1 MIEIKHRDGGGCE
14 RVEANVGSK
23 RKFTLMK
30 EDYVTLKFSTEKP
43 VQLKLGDF
51 VELPDDTTGLFELV
65 DIQKP
70 TYNNAT
76 CGYDYELRLDA
87 YYWKWK
93 NKIFMFVYEKTVGGK
108 TEYIR
113 KETSWSL
120 TATLETHL
128 NALLKNLV
136 ALDYKYKDE
145 HFSPDI
151 DSTVEQSAKLITY
164 DNMNL
169 IDALN
174 KMAETWECEWWIT
187 NKSIHFGR
195 CEYNDPVDFEFGV
208 NVAEMSRQDSQSVF
222 ATRIYAFGSTRN
234 LPTDYRPAD
243 EAVVVDGVV
252 QRRLMLPADTPY
264 MDAYEGMSAEEVVED
279 VVVFDDV
286 YPHRIGTIT
295 DVVTHVYIDETEGN
309 EQKPVYKK
317 WNAFRFKD
325 GGKYNPEDKKTD
337 TANKLV
343 FSKEYI
349 LPGQELHIIFQ
360 SGALNGMDF
369 TVIFNPCDKE
379 GGETPIPD
387 RLPNGS
393 CNPQA
398 QVFEIVRND
407 NFGRELP
414 GDTLVPKEG
423 DIYVLYGYDTKFVSV
438 GLMGDAENE
447 LKQKAQKYIEK
458 TKQDP
463 SVYTCKMNSAYIYN
477 DGKLKSFEVGAR
489 VNLIHPAY
497 IEHGRI
503 SRIIG
508 FEYNLDL
515 PYDSPVYTIGET
527 ASYSRLGELEGK
539 LDSLTYKG
547 QMYTGSGGSGVYLI
561 TSSDKTKP
569 GDRNAYSAKRALS
582 EFINKKQDDEADG
595 LITFLKGLTSEGLAQ
610 FNNGLLVKSGSAHN
624 QLLGALIEQ
633 NDGGDGLATDVIEE
647 SDDDSQSLSVALIEV
662 PASDGATT
670 LGGLRNVDDTADTFS
685 DTDDILVRKAGTKEW
700 SVERLIRAGWIP
712 VGTTSERDALD
723 TSLLLKGC
731 VCYVYNEDVLYKWT
745 GTAWEKKELGGGGS
759 TGIQR
764 NVRIVNNLDS
774 KNISA
779 SKGEPCLLRF
789 TFVSQERYD
798 SGEAYEDTGERGV
811 CQISVKSSN
820 SDEYAVVKQLSVN
833 SAVPTTVDV
842 AEFLTSGVNNVMIK
856 VTGTVTEVTTPA
868 FVYTVQLTSLSVDAG
883 NFKWWTAYTG
893 NVTLPLYIGGN
904 VSKTLY
910 VNISGTDYNESYE
923 VALGTSV
930 YVETAYNYAIPHPGK
945 TGVFRISAYVSNSD
959 GSIKT
964 KTVSFNVICAVPGEQ
979 VKLVAVNN
987 VLAKTIN
994 WSENTLFE
1002 YAMYD
1007 GDNVTTSAQFVVKQD
1022 NMSVFT
1028 STEDNIACST
1038 KHTFSFPMEIETMDN
1053 TDFEIVT
1060 HILEGETE
1068 LVSPISFS
1076 VNNSLGYSAVAGS
1089 VFYMNPKTRSNRQ
1102 ENYKSIIN
1110 EVDGSGITGV
1120 WKNLNWGNDGWM
1132 TDVDGN
1138 KTLRLLAGSMLTMD
1152 YKPFEVECARK
1163 GKTIEVDYRIDNVT
1177 DYTEPVI
1184 TISSASGDSFVGL
1197 NIYADEIIMHSQSL
1211 KNKDIQ
1217 SLHTF
1222 EGKRTRLALTI
1233 LPDAYG
1239 NSGFN
1244 LCILYVNG
1252 VKNREFTYE
1261 SNDYFAHSG
1270 GIVIGSEYADVD
1282 IYGIRV
1288 YDSGLTS
1295 QGVMT
1300 NYINWLSDI
1309 NEKTAAKANND
1320 IFDSNGSEIDFEN
1333 TKDQFNVMVYDNTI
1347 PSMADQTSRVGTL
1360 EVFFYDHPDWNVSI
1374 SNVTAKG
1381 QGTSSMKYWI
1391 WNTRYQL
1398 DKVNSVVTHADGTT
1412 SAKKWQ
1418 MTPFLPAGQKFTAK
1432 KNFASSMHSHK
1443 IGSVNS
1449 YDDLYREVGLLNE
1462 AMKTEK
1468 YANARVA
1475 VYQIPFVCFEKQV
1488 NDEGETIY
1496 IFRGL
1501 YTFGPDKGDK
1511 YTFGFDTDLFPELLS
1526 IEGSDNSPLCT
1537 LFRVPWNNNVFY
1549 NEDKEA
1555 WQYNGANSW
1564 NFGEGELD
1572 KISKFIPAYNMVYQC
1587 SPRLKP
1593 FNGTLDELNAQVIT
1607 YRNEPCE
1614 FWIAKEGDVNLYN
1627 VYYFES
1633 SQNKFIPSDIGNG
1646 TINLVS
1652 QLVDKGYGLGTA
1664 DLENKTGDELN
1675 TFFVNARIA
1684 KFRKEV
1690 PLYWDVEDTLFFM
1703 NNVEFNAG
1711 TDERAKNTYP
1721 YSFGTDTSKFR
1732 WRVDDAD
1739 TRFDTTNRGLP
1750 DKEYSVETHDV
1761 DETGASIWN
1770 GETNNFFNLME
1781 LAFADEKITS
1791 MRKMMTAMQTL
1802 GGLKSGNDLEKIY
1815 AFYQKYFFDNAQEY
1829 FPENAYNAD
1838 AKYCYEN
1845 GKLAY
1850 NAGKYSNDTDPI
1862 TQSLGDHY
1870 LAEQRWITK
1879 RILYMM
1885 SKYSFG
1891 TFSAGG
1897 TDTITVRAAGNTI
1910 KYELTPA
1917 MELYPAIANGTS
1929 IIRGTRTKSGDVCE
1943 MEIELSGSGDQQNAI
1958 QGASYLQDIGDWH
1971 NKNVQGSMIIQGQML
1986 RDIRLGSKTEPI
1998 VISISS
2004 LTISNCVS
2012 LQRLLLSNISTL
2024 AGTLNLAAC
2033 THLQEVHADGTS
2045 LVQVILPAGGGLR
2058 MVEFSAYNQYLT
2070 LANYPLMTNEGV
2082 GIDLCKG
2089 IITDFFVVD
2098 CPRIDP
2104 MRLLVD
2110 IMNAQNDQGGVHA
2123 LKRIRAV
2130 GFDENYES
2138 SEMLD
2143 KLAQLA
2149 DGSYSGLSSEGL
2161 SGEDE
2166 YPVLDG
2172 TLNINANCYEDSI
2185 EALRNTFKK
2194 LVLNITGGLYIR
2206 FQDPVVQNICG
2217 VQWGD
2222 GNGCTKDSFISVI
2235 TFPEKAFTGNSNL
2248 QYFPELGDLFV
2259 NCTAIANFAFKDC
2272 QNLRVCTLPAGLK
2285 KIGNASFA
2293 NCVNLTEIEI
2303 PNGVSIDYAAFG
2315 SCGLTHVIVPKD
2327 TIYLSG
2333 ATFNNCRSMKEAVL
2347 EEGCAIIINSM
2358 FSGCANMFR
2367 ITLPSTLQIIK
2378 ENSFFNCGN
2387 LDDIIL
2393 PVSIVEIE
2401 ASAFQGA
2408 GKVGGT
2414 LNLPNLEL
2422 IGRSA
2427 FPGTDITEIKSLGKV
2442 KRIEQEAFK
2451 SCRELVSAI
2460 LPETITSI
2468 ARYCFDS
2475 CHKLTSVTC
2484 LALVPPTVET
2494 NTFGK
2499 NVNFYVPDA
2508 SLAAYKAATNWNTF
2522 ASRIYPLSEKQ

>member
-1 MIEIKHRDGGGCE
+1 MKKQYNVLTVTR
-14 RVEANVGSK
+14 EAKARSK
-23 RKFTLMK
+23 RLQKVGISGGSVNVNMNTSSVSGDGHTHENLLTLDK
-30 EDYVTLKFSTEKP
+30 ISIDDDNYLYLKTSVLDDDSGEVVNIDEK
-43 VQLKLGDF
+43 VKAGYSDAAAYSD
-51 VELPDDTTGLFELV
+51 EAAHANKAAYA
-65 DIQKP
+65 DI
-70 TYNNAT
+70 AH
-76 CGYDYELRLDA
+76 DL
-87 YYWKWK
+87 
-93 NKIFMFVYEKTVGGK
+93 
-108 TEYIR
+108 
-113 KETSWSL
+113 
-120 TATLETHL
+120 
-128 NALLKNLV
+128 
-136 ALDYKYKDE
+136 
-145 HFSPDI
+145 DI
-151 DSTVEQSAKLITY
+151 DS
-164 DNMNL
+164 
-169 IDALN
+169 
-174 KMAETWECEWWIT
+174 
-187 NKSIHFGR
+187 
-195 CEYNDPVDFEFGV
+195 PVNERFLRKDQ
-208 NVAEMSRQDSQSVF
+208 ADS
-222 ATRIYAFGSTRN
+222 
-234 LPTDYRPAD
+234 TDYLLELNGGIIVRSSKTASQFHS
-243 EAVVVDGVV
+243 VLSDG
-252 QRRLMLPADTPY
+252 LIEEDSM
-264 MDAYEGMSAEEVVED
+264 GMSA
-279 VVVFDDV
+279 
-286 YPHRIGTIT
+286 
-295 DVVTHVYIDETEGN
+295 N
-309 EQKPVYKK
+309 
-317 WNAFRFKD
+317 
-325 GGKYNPEDKKTD
+325 
-337 TANKLV
+337 
-343 FSKEYI
+343 
-349 LPGQELHIIFQ
+349 
-360 SGALNGMDF
+360 
-369 TVIFNPCDKE
+369 
-379 GGETPIPD
+379 
-387 RLPNGS
+387 
-393 CNPQA
+393 
-398 QVFEIVRND
+398 
-407 NFGRELP
+407 
-414 GDTLVPKEG
+414 
-423 DIYVLYGYDTKFVSV
+423 
-438 GLMGDAENE
+438 
-447 LKQKAQKYIEK
+447 
-458 TKQDP
+458 
-463 SVYTCKMNSAYIYN
+463 
-477 DGKLKSFEVGAR
+477 
-489 VNLIHPAY
+489 
-497 IEHGRI
+497 
-503 SRIIG
+503 
-508 FEYNLDL
+508 
-515 PYDSPVYTIGET
+515 
-527 ASYSRLGELEGK
+527 
-539 LDSLTYKG
+539 
-547 QMYTGSGGSGVYLI
+547 
-561 TSSDKTKP
+561 
-569 GDRNAYSAKRALS
+569 
-582 EFINKKQDDEADG
+582 
-595 LITFLKGLTSEGLAQ
+595 
-610 FNNGLLVKSGSAHN
+610 
-624 QLLGALIEQ
+624 
-633 NDGGDGLATDVIEE
+633 VIEE
-647 SDDDSQSLSVALIEV
+647 SADDSQPLSVALIEV

-700 SVERLIRAGWIP
+700 AVERLIRSGWIP
-712 VGTTSERDALD
+712 VNTTSERDALD
-723 TSLLLKGC
+723 TSYLLKGC
-731 VCYVYNEDVLYKWT
+731 VCYVFNEDALYKWT

-764 NVRIVNNLDS
+764 NVRITNNLDS

-779 SKGEPCLLRF
+779 SKGEPCLLKF

-811 CQISVKSSN
+811 CLISVKSSN
-820 SDEYAVVKQLSVN
+820 SDEYAVVKQLPVN
-833 SAVPTTVDV
+833 SAVPTTIDV

-987 VLAKTIN
+987 ALVKAIN

-1022 NMSVFT
+1022 SMSVFA

-1060 HILEGETE
+1060 HILDGETE

-1110 EVDGSGITGV
+1110 EVDGSCITGV

-1132 TDVDGN
+1132 TDMDGN

-1184 TISSASGDSFVGL
+1184 TISSASGDSFAGL

-1211 KNKDIQ
+1211 KNEDIQ

-1333 TKDQFNVMVYDNTI
+1333 TKDQFNVIVYDNTI

-1449 YDDLYREVGLLNE
+1449 YEDLYREVGLLNE

-1511 YTFGFDTDLFPELLS
+1511 YTFGFDTDLFPDLLS

-1652 QLVDKGYGLGTA
+1652 QLVDKGYGLGIA

-1675 TFFVNARIA
+1675 MLFVNARIA
-1684 KFRKEV
+1684 KFRKEA

-1721 YSFGTDTSKFR
+1721 YCFGTEISKWR

-1761 DETGASIWN
+1761 DKTGASIWN

-1781 LAFADEKITS
+1781 LAFPDEKVTS

-1917 MELYPAIANGTS
+1917 MNMYPAIANGTS
-1929 IIRGTRTKSGDVCE
+1929 IIRGTRTKSGDLCE
-1943 MEIELSGSGDQQNAI
+1943 MEIELSGSCDQQNAI
-1958 QGASYLQDIGDWH
+1958 QGVSYLQDIGDWH

-2058 MVEFSAYNQYLT
+2058 TVEFSAYNQYLT

-2110 IMNAQNDQGGVHA
+2110 IMNTQDDQGGAHA

-2143 KLAQLA
+2143 KLVQLA

-2161 SGEDE
+2161 SGEDD

-2206 FQDPVVQNICG
+2206 FQDPVVQSICG
-2217 VQWGD
+2217 LQWGD
-2222 GNGCTKDSFISVI
+2222 GNGCTKDSFTSVI
-2235 TFPEKAFTGNSNL
+2235 TFPEKAFTGNSSL

-2259 NCTAIANFAFKDC
+2259 NCTTIANFAFKDC
-2272 QNLRVCTLPAGLK
+2272 QNLRVCTLPARLK
-2285 KIGNASFA
+2285 KIGNSSFA

-2315 SCGLTHVIVPKD
+2315 NCGLTRVIVPKD
-2327 TIYLSG
+2327 TVYLSG
-2333 ATFNNCRSMKEAVL
+2333 ATFNNCRSLKEAVL
-2347 EEGCAIIINSM
+2347 EEGCTILISSM
-2358 FSGCANMFR
+2358 FSRCENMFR
-2367 ITLPSTLQIIK
+2367 ITLPSTLRIIK
-2378 ENSFFNCGN
+2378 DHSFFNCVN

-2393 PVSIVEIE
+2393 PVSVVEIE

-2408 GKVGGT
+2408 GKVGGI

-2422 IGRSA
+2422 IGSSA
-2427 FPGTDITEIKSLGKV
+2427 FPGTGITEVKSLGKI
-2442 KRIEQEAFK
+2442 KRIEQEVFK

-2468 ARYCFDS
+2468 ARYCFDN
-2475 CHKLTSVTC
+2475 CPKLTSVTC

-2494 NTFGK
+2494 NAFGK
-2499 NVNFYVPDA
+2499 NVIFYVPDT
-2508 SLAAYKAATNWNTF
+2508 SLEVYKVATNWSTF
-2522 ASRIYPLSEKQ
+2522 ANRIYPLSEKK

>member
-1 MIEIKHRDGGGCE
+1 MHNDRSMKDVIIKTKSIPAQPRSKNYPTGASVVRSSSGNTTIIPGSSGDSVDIVKEIDIKSLTDKNVLSSLRTLLEIRSRIIATDNTETELSEENTLSSLRALEEIDKSIKSVLQTVDKTYLNKTKPDTAQKVITFLEGLTSDGF
-14 RVEANVGSK
+14 VEANSGLIVRSSK
-23 RKFTLMK
+23 K
-30 EDYVTLKFSTEKP
+30 
-43 VQLKLGDF
+43 
-51 VELPDDTTGLFELV
+51 TT
-65 DIQKP
+65 
-70 TYNNAT
+70 
-76 CGYDYELRLDA
+76 
-87 YYWKWK
+87 
-93 NKIFMFVYEKTVGGK
+93 
-108 TEYIR
+108 
-113 KETSWSL
+113 SL
-120 TATLETHL
+120 S
-128 NALLKNLV
+128 NAL
-136 ALDYKYKDE
+136 
-145 HFSPDI
+145 
-151 DSTVEQSAKLITY
+151 
-164 DNMNL
+164 
-169 IDALN
+169 
-174 KMAETWECEWWIT
+174 
-187 NKSIHFGR
+187 
-195 CEYNDPVDFEFGV
+195 
-208 NVAEMSRQDSQSVF
+208 
-222 ATRIYAFGSTRN
+222 
-234 LPTDYRPAD
+234 
-243 EAVVVDGVV
+243 
-252 QRRLMLPADTPY
+252 
-264 MDAYEGMSAEEVVED
+264 
-279 VVVFDDV
+279 
-286 YPHRIGTIT
+286 
-295 DVVTHVYIDETEGN
+295 
-309 EQKPVYKK
+309 
-317 WNAFRFKD
+317 
-325 GGKYNPEDKKTD
+325 
-337 TANKLV
+337 
-343 FSKEYI
+343 
-349 LPGQELHIIFQ
+349 
-360 SGALNGMDF
+360 
-369 TVIFNPCDKE
+369 
-379 GGETPIPD
+379 
-387 RLPNGS
+387 
-393 CNPQA
+393 
-398 QVFEIVRND
+398 
-407 NFGRELP
+407 
-414 GDTLVPKEG
+414 
-423 DIYVLYGYDTKFVSV
+423 
-438 GLMGDAENE
+438 
-447 LKQKAQKYIEK
+447 
-458 TKQDP
+458 
-463 SVYTCKMNSAYIYN
+463 
-477 DGKLKSFEVGAR
+477 
-489 VNLIHPAY
+489 
-497 IEHGRI
+497 
-503 SRIIG
+503 
-508 FEYNLDL
+508 
-515 PYDSPVYTIGET
+515 
-527 ASYSRLGELEGK
+527 
-539 LDSLTYKG
+539 
-547 QMYTGSGGSGVYLI
+547 
-561 TSSDKTKP
+561 
-569 GDRNAYSAKRALS
+569 
-582 EFINKKQDDEADG
+582 
-595 LITFLKGLTSEGLAQ
+595 
-610 FNNGLLVKSGSAHN
+610 
-624 QLLGALIEQ
+624 
-633 NDGGDGLATDVIEE
+633 IEE
-647 SDDDSQSLSVALIEV
+647 SDDDSQPLSVALIEV

-685 DTDDILVRKAGTKEW
+685 DTDDMLVRKAGTKEW
-700 SVERLIRAGWIP
+700 AVERLIRSGWIP
-712 VGTTSERDALD
+712 VNTTSERDALD
-723 TSLLLKGC
+723 TSYLLKGC
-731 VCYVYNEDVLYKWT
+731 VCYVFNEDALYKWT

-764 NVRIVNNLDS
+764 NVRITNNLDS

-779 SKGEPCLLRF
+779 SKGEPCLLKF

-811 CQISVKSSN
+811 CLISVKSSN
-820 SDEYAVVKQLSVN
+820 SDEYAVVKQLPVN
-833 SAVPTTVDV
+833 SAVPTTIDV

-987 VLAKTIN
+987 ALVKAIN

-1022 NMSVFT
+1022 SMSVFT

-1060 HILEGETE
+1060 HILDGETE

-1110 EVDGSGITGV
+1110 EVDGSCITGV

-1184 TISSASGDSFVGL
+1184 TISSASGDSFAGL

-1211 KNKDIQ
+1211 KNEDIQ

-1239 NSGFN
+1239 SSGFN

-1333 TKDQFNVMVYDNTI
+1333 TKDQFNVIVYDNTI

-1449 YDDLYREVGLLNE
+1449 YEDLYREVGLLNE

-1511 YTFGFDTDLFPELLS
+1511 YTFGFDTDLFPDLLS

-1652 QLVDKGYGLGTA
+1652 QLVDKGYGLGIS

-1675 TFFVNARIA
+1675 MLFVNARIA
-1684 KFRKEV
+1684 KFRKEA

-1721 YSFGTDTSKFR
+1721 YCFGTEISKWR

-1761 DETGASIWN
+1761 DKTGASIWN

-1781 LAFADEKITS
+1781 LAFPDEKVTS

-1917 MELYPAIANGTS
+1917 MNMYPAIANGTS
-1929 IIRGTRTKSGDVCE
+1929 IIRGTRTKSGDLCE

-1958 QGASYLQDIGDWH
+1958 QGVSYLRDIGDWH

-2058 MVEFSAYNQYLT
+2058 TVEFSAYNQYLT

-2110 IMNAQNDQGGVHA
+2110 IMNTQDDQGGAHA

-2143 KLAQLA
+2143 KLVQLA

-2161 SGEDE
+2161 SGEDD

-2194 LVLNITGGLYIR
+2194 LVLNITGEYFIR
-2206 FQDPVVQNICG
+2206 FTDPLLAQMMISRYDTDK
-2217 VQWGD
+2217 D
-2222 GNGCTKDSFISVI
+2222 GGISISDANLI
-2235 TFPEKAFTGNSNL
+2235 T
-2248 QYFPELGDLFV
+2248 Q
-2259 NCTAIANFAFKDC
+2259 
-2272 QNLRVCTLPAGLK
+2272 
-2285 KIGNASFA
+2285 
-2293 NCVNLTEIEI
+2293 I
-2303 PNGVSIDYAAFG
+2303 PNEF
-2315 SCGLTHVIVPKD
+2315 LK
-2327 TIYLSG
+2327 
-2333 ATFNNCRSMKEAVL
+2333 
-2347 EEGCAIIINSM
+2347 
-2358 FSGCANMFR
+2358 
-2367 ITLPSTLQIIK
+2367 
-2378 ENSFFNCGN
+2378 GN
-2387 LDDIIL
+2387 
-2393 PVSIVEIE
+2393 
-2401 ASAFQGA
+2401 Q
-2408 GKVGGT
+2408 
-2414 LNLPNLEL
+2414 
-2422 IGRSA
+2422 
-2427 FPGTDITEIKSLGKV
+2427 EIKSLKGF
-2442 KRIEQEAFK
+2442 E
-2451 SCRELVSAI
+2451 
-2460 LPETITSI
+2460 
-2468 ARYCFDS
+2468 
-2475 CHKLTSVTC
+2475 KLTKCTLYGNMAFEESSLEDAYFPPNLVTINNRCFYKSKIKKANLPDSVTYLETGGGGMYMPFYKC
-2484 LALVPPTVET
+2484 NELEEFTMKDFIYHAGGNNGFVMNGGFSDCTNLKRFKMNSFTLTADNPSHSSDWPLLSFSACVSLEECDFGEIKGVTNALPQNMFNLTPISASLVPPNIIITNYRAYAYCSNLKVVVFEGNITKIGQTMFENCNNVTVIFKSMIPPT
-2494 NTFGK
+2494 TINYGGLWC
-2499 NVNFYVPDA
+2499 VGAIYVPDEAVGVYKSGVMSGSA
-2508 SLAAYKAATNWNTF
+2508 SI
-2522 ASRIYPLSEKQ
+2522 IYPLSTYTGYMPTKLYEVNN